1 MKINDYVMVDGK
13 RWQVAMLNEKYAAL
27 ELQNN
32 RNRKRILDLSS
43 EHYQVL

>member
-1 MKINDYVMVDGK
+1 MVMVDGK
-13 RWQVAMLNEKYAAL
+13 RWQVAMLTDKYAAL

-43 EHYQVL
+43 EHYKVI